1 MSSPSMSDGLPPPDP
16 SQRDHYEPEPKVERA
31 PEYERL
37 RRVLLAVGGLAMVV
51 FAVALGAL
59 VLRGGSDDTQTQGEA
74 GTAPALSQAPPA
86 ANPTSIPADSSQ
98 TAAPVTT
105 SAAVVPGATTAT
117 GEAPTATTA
126 VGTATAAPPADAT
139 TTAAPPKTVAPVTT
153 LGNDPSAQAV
163 ATAQAFLNALAD
175 GRWNDARVL
184 NPGRHESDAFLQTQY
199 GPLENATVIPARM
212 TPEPAGRY
220 DMRFGIVAHESQ
232 PTGHQT
238 VLMCS
243 HWQVD
248 VPDHTIVRI
257 ASARLRVES
266 GYVDAGALSQELT
279 TTCASLPLK

>member
-16 SQRDHYEPEPKVERA
+16 SQRNHYEPEPKVERP

-37 RRVLLAVGGLAMVV
+37 RRVLIAVGGLAMVI

-59 VLRGGSDDTQTQGEA
+59 VLRGGSDDTQPQGDA
-74 GTAPALSQAPPA
+74 GTAPALSPPPA
-86 ANPTSIPADSSQ
+86 ANPTPSPDDSSGI
-98 TAAPVTT
+98 AAPVTT
-105 SAAVVPGATTAT
+105 AATAAPGATTAT
-117 GEAPTATTA
+117 GEAPTGTTAAATATTA
-126 VGTATAAPPADAT
+126 AAGAAATAV
-139 TTAAPPKTVAPVTT
+139 PPKTVAPATT
-153 LGNDPSAQAV
+153 LGNDPTSQAV

-212 TPEPAGRY
+212 TPESSGRY

-257 ASARLRVES
+257 ASARLRVEP
-266 GYVDAGALSQELT
+266 GYIDPTALSQELT
-279 TTCASLPLK
+279 ATCASLPLK

>member
-1 MSSPSMSDGLPPPDP
+1 MSDGLPPPDP
-16 SQRDHYEPEPKVERA
+16 SQRNHYEPEPKVERP

-37 RRVLLAVGGLAMVV
+37 RRVLIAVGGLAMVV

-59 VLRGGSDDTQTQGEA
+59 VLRGGSDDTQQGAA
-74 GTAPALSQAPPA
+74 GTSPALSAAPPA
-86 ANPTSIPADSSQ
+86 ANTTSIPADSSA

-105 SAAVVPGATTAT
+105 AAGVGPGAATATSGAPNATTAA
-117 GEAPTATTA
+117 GTATTPPSAASTA
-126 VGTATAAPPADAT
+126 V
-139 TTAAPPKTVAPVTT
+139 PPKTVAPATT

-184 NPGRHESDAFLQTQY
+184 NPGRHETDAFLQTQY

-212 TPEPAGRY
+212 TPEPSGRY

-243 HWQVD
+243 HWQVN

-257 ASARLRVES
+257 ASARLRVEA
-266 GYVDAGALSQELT
+266 GYVDPSALSQELT